1 MTTRLLKRW
10 LATGAV
16 VETLALGACGTM
28 GMGRNEQ
35 TWTMNGAETVPAAEG
50 TVKVAAE
57 KDGNTKV
64 KLQVKHL
71 ALPSAA
77 FDESSTYVVWLK
89 PDDGGAP
96 QNVGVLF
103 VDKNLKGNLETR
115 TGLKEFEVM
124 VTAEHTSEAVTP
136 SERVVMNAKVVVP
149 I

>member
-1 MTTRLLKRW
+1 MTTRLLKRRW
-10 LATGAV
+10 ATGAV
-16 VETLALGACGTM
+16 VGILALGACGTM

-64 KLQVKHL
+64 KLEVKHL

-89 PDDGGAP
+89 PDNGAA

-115 TGLKEFEVM
+115 TGLKDFEVM
-124 VTAEHTSEAVTP
+124 VTAEHSSEAVTP

>member
-10 LATGAV
+10 AATGV
-16 VETLALGACGTM
+16 VVGTLGLGACGTM

-35 TWTMNGAETVPAAEG
+35 TWTMTGAETVPAAEG

-64 KLQVKHL
+64 KLEVKHL
-71 ALPSAA
+71 ALPTSA
-77 FDESSTYVVWLK
+77 FDESSTYVVWIK
-89 PDDGGAP
+89 PDNGAP

-115 TGLKEFEVM
+115 TGLKDFEVM
-124 VTAEHTSEAVTP
+124 VTAEHSSEAITP
-136 SERVVMNAKVVVP
+136 SERMVMNAKVVVP